1 MVPSPISSSSAPR
14 PTGSPF
20 PRPANRFPRTLAPPS
35 RVGRFLRVFRRL
47 RSLPGRR
54 NTARR
59 WISAGQYASTSLT
72 VRAEDITSIVP
83 TRNEIRNIPAFL
95 ASIPSDI
102 GLIVVDASSDD
113 TPRCIAE
120 MRPNNTVVLRY
131 PGTIAEARNAGTAAA
146 RTPWLVFTDA
156 DVAFAPGFFDRLM
169 QHRLSDAVYGP
180 KLSISDYKGY
190 YAWFARGQR
199 LSDSLGIPAASGSNL
214 CCRRDV
220 LQAVGGFDPVLVV
233 NEDSEMMWR
242 IKRGGF
248 RVTFDSALAVF
259 ASDHRRL
266 KQGAL
271 RKTVHSI
278 TPCFLLYFGL
288 LPRRWRSSDWGYWKH
303 S

>member
-1 MVPSPISSSSAPR
+1 M
-14 PTGSPF
+14 
-20 PRPANRFPRTLAPPS
+20 RTS
-35 RVGRFLRVFRRL
+35 
-47 RSLPGRR
+47 
-54 NTARR
+54 TA
-59 WISAGQYASTSLT
+59 T
-72 VRAEDITSIVP
+72 VRAEDITIIVP
-83 TRNEIRNIPAFL
+83 TRNEMRNIPAFL
-95 ASIPSDI
+95 GSIPPDI

-113 TPRCIAE
+113 TPRCIGE
-120 MRPNNTVVLRY
+120 MRPNNTVLLRY

-156 DVAFAPGFFDRLM
+156 DVTFAPRFFDRLM
-169 QHRLSDAVYGP
+169 QHPLSDAVYGP
-180 KLSISDYKGY
+180 KLAIGDYESY

-220 LQAVGGFDPVLVV
+220 LQAVGGFDPALVV
-233 NEDSEMMWR
+233 NEDSEVMWR

-248 RVTFDSALAVF
+248 RATFDSALAVF

-278 TPCFLLYFGL
+278 TRCFLLYFGL

-303 S
+303 SKNDGRL

>member
-1 MVPSPISSSSAPR
+1 M
-14 PTGSPF
+14 
-20 PRPANRFPRTLAPPS
+20 
-35 RVGRFLRVFRRL
+35 GRFLRVFRRL

-59 WISAGQYASTSLT
+59 RISAGQCASTSPT

-95 ASIPSDI
+95 GSIPPDI
-102 GLIVVDASSDD
+102 RLIVVDASSDD
-113 TPRCIAE
+113 TPRCIGE

-146 RTPWLVFTDA
+146 RTSWLVFTDA
-156 DVAFAPGFFDRLM
+156 DVTFAPDFFGRLM
-169 QHRLSDAVYGP
+169 QHPLSDAVYGP
-180 KLSISDYKGY
+180 KLSIGDYKNY
-190 YAWFARGQR
+190 YAWFAHGQR

-220 LQAVGGFDPVLVV
+220 LQAVGGFDSALVV
-233 NEDSEMMWR
+233 NEDSEVMWR

-278 TPCFLLYFGL
+278 TRCFLLYFGL
-288 LPRRWRSSDWGYWKH
+288 LPRRWRSSDWGYWKP